1 MRAVHVTR
9 DGDSYH
15 CEETGED
22 WTEPPMFTIV
32 PPEPFEDWPE
42 TNVVAVRFRLSAR
55 FNPTRKVGQHA
66 PTMIPTSKRAES
78 IARHPSSSTAKRLT
92 GRADLMGYDRTGQF
106 QIVPLF
112 DGETAPDDDSELPTA
127 RD

>member
-1 MRAVHVTR
+1 MRAIHVTK

-42 TNVVAVRFRLSAR
+42 TGDPNHTA
-55 FNPTRKVGQHA
+55 PTRHR
-66 PTMIPTSKRAES
+66 P
-78 IARHPSSSTAKRLT
+78 HPLD
-92 GRADLMGYDRTGQF
+92 GRGL
-106 QIVPLF
+106 LF
-112 DGETAPDDDSELPTA
+112 YSGHDKEA
-127 RD
+127 